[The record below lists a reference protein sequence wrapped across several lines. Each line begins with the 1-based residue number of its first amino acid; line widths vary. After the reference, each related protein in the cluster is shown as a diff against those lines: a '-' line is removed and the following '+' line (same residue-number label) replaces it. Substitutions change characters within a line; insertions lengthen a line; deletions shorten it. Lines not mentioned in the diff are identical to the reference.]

1 MMEGGIIARYPAD
14 AQKADGL
21 RAAAGLALSG
31 GPFLLVTPHPVIAVP
46 LGAVAGLFLVF
57 ALRTLARQLETIRV
71 DAAGLQVTGLW
82 QRRIDWAA
90 LERVSLKYYAT
101 KRDRSGGW
109 MRLVLAGGGRRLALE
124 SQLEGFDAIAARV
137 AEAVL
142 ARGLVVDKA
151 TRENFLA
158 LGHYLPGPD

>member
-1 MMEGGIIARYPAD
+1 M
-14 AQKADGL
+14 
-21 RAAAGLALSG
+21 
-31 GPFLLVTPHPVIAVP
+31 
-46 LGAVAGLFLVF
+46 VAFLFLIF
-57 ALRTLARQLETIRV
+57 ALRTLARQVETIRV
-71 DAAGLQVTGLW
+71 DGAGLQVTGLW
-82 QRRIDWAA
+82 RRHIGWDEVAK
-90 LERVSLKYYAT
+90 VSLKYYST

-142 ARGLVVDKA
+142 ARGLAVDKP

-158 LGHYLPGPD
+158 LGHYLPGDE